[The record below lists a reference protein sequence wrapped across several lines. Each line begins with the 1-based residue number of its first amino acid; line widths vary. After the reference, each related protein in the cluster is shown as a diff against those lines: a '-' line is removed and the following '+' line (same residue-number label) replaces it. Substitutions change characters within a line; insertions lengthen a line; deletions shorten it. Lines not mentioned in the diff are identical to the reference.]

1 MRKQTKLVAALSAT
15 ALLAVGASM
24 TSFAAGWTE
33 IGDGEYVYLD
43 SDGERITSEWRRSGS
58 DYFFLDENGEVAKS
72 KLITP
77 NDGDTDAYYYVNS
90 VGARL
95 KNQWVRVMNDEGE
108 TVNDEEPEMFWYY
121 LGTNGKAYR
130 CDDGGVSDFKKYSI
144 NYAGKNR
151 TFFFDTEGRMVTGWI
166 IDYEEK
172 DGNKNNYYCTP
183 DDPAGGYALTDWQE
197 LEVPDDWDSAGDEY
211 DVVEWFNFDGN
222 GKARRASAAGTPKV
236 WYSNGWYY
244 SFDENGVMLDDWYDS
259 ALATSNTI
267 SATNANA
274 ETFSSYYGTKQGSG
288 WVYTDKNDDGEYDY
302 YYLVTYRDRTNEKK
316 NVPFN
321 SFADDEN
328 PAMMRAKSI
337 NGKIYLFDTDGTMKD
352 GRQIL
357 QTKDKAI
364 DGADGT
370 VDNRSDRT
378 WGGVPFKELEAGTY
392 YFNKGNGVKG
402 QMMYGK
408 QTFEKDGET
417 YHYYFDKKT
426 GRAVTNAVVDGCYY
440 GPDGDMVKADDGNPT
455 AIVEVRGGDVAIRK
469 GSSGT
474 VTEYIAGGSYVIV
487 TSNGKLKT
495 STNGYTKV
503 DGDQY
508 KVTKTDA
515 GKKDGVSISTWGVDR
530 KND

>member
-24 TSFAAGWTE
+24 TSFARGWTE

-43 SDGERITSEWRRSGS
+43 SDGERVTSEWRRSGS
-58 DYFFLDENGEVAKS
+58 DYFFLDENGEIAKS
-72 KLITP
+72 RLITP

-90 VGARL
+90 IGARL
-95 KNQWVRVMNDEGE
+95 KNQWARVINEDGD

-130 CDDGGVSDFKKYSI
+130 CDDGGIADFKKFSI

-151 TFFFDTEGRMVTGWI
+151 NFFFDTEGRMVTGWI
-166 IDYEEK
+166 DYQEK
-172 DGNKNNYYCTP
+172 NGDVNRYYCDP
-183 DDPAGGYALTDWQE
+183 DDPAGGYAVTDWKE
-197 LEVPDDWDSAGDEY
+197 LEVPEDWNSAAEEY
-211 DVVEWFNFDGN
+211 DVVEWFYFDGN
-222 GKARRASAAGTPKV
+222 GKAKKADTAGKPKV
-236 WYSNGWYY
+236 WYYNGWYY

-259 ALATSNTI
+259 SLATSNTI
-267 SATNANA
+267 TATNANA

-302 YYLVTYRDRTNEKK
+302 YYLVTYRDNNNEKK

-321 SFADDEN
+321 SFADNRN
-328 PAMMRAKSI
+328 PAQMRAKSI

-357 QTKDKAI
+357 EVGDADAD
-364 DGADGT
+364 DG
-370 VDNRSDRT
+370 N
-378 WGGVPFKELEAGTY
+378 WGGVPFKGLAAGTY
-392 YFNKGNGVKG
+392 YFNSGSTGVKG

-408 QTFEKDGET
+408 QTVEKDGET
-417 YHYYFDKKT
+417 YHYYFDKNT
-426 GRAVTNAVVDGCYY
+426 GKAIENAVIDGCYY
-440 GPDGDMVKADDGNPT
+440 GADGDMVRADDGNPT
-455 AIVEVRGGDVAIRK
+455 AFAKTGSARVAIRK

-474 VTEYIAGGSYVIV
+474 VTEWIPAGSTVIV
-487 TSNGKLKT
+487 TSNGKIKT

-503 DGDQY
+503 DGEQY
-508 KVTKTDA
+508 KVVKPADGSGWYLETKE
-515 GKKDGVSISTWGVDR
+515 GVKVQY
-530 KND
+530 